1 MSTSLVRRVIA
12 GFITLSLV
20 THLFLLNLQGYGKL
34 GQLYESHSPVVTTIF
49 YIAIYLIELGNEAPE
64 PALAAFGVDQFDKE
78 DAEEKTF
85 RYRHFKTVGNPVS
98 KFSQVIVASM
108 RKLNLQV
115 PFNGEGLYDV
125 ERKEGKN
132 NGARRILHTSGF
144 KYLGRA
150 SIITL
155 TNVYKG
161 EPTNPWQ
168 LCTITQ
174 VDEVNYMCS
183 MILTSVM
190 TITSK
195 NKKRSLVPPD
205 LIDGHL
211 DRYFLLLAALAALNL
226 VLFVTC
232 AKRCINEFSGHRM
245 SKMKATIKS
254 KVLNVAQL
262 TSNALVLFHQ
272 CSAMYRGA
280 TIEKHL

>member
-1 MSTSLVRRVIA
+1 MCLIPVSLP
-12 GFITLSLV
+12 
-20 THLFLLNLQGYGKL
+20 YC
-34 GQLYESHSPVVTTIF
+34 
-49 YIAIYLIELGNEAPE
+49 NEAPE

-144 KYLGRA
+144 
-150 SIITL
+150 
-155 TNVYKG
+155 
-161 EPTNPWQ
+161 
-168 LCTITQ
+168 
-174 VDEVNYMCS
+174 NYMCS

-232 AKRCINEFSGHRM
+232 AKRYNPILFEDRVEDMEWRLKIKLMKLEYGENFWSCSCFGVRELFS
-245 SKMKATIKS
+245 T
-254 KVLNVAQL
+254 L
-262 TSNALVLFHQ
+262 
-272 CSAMYRGA
+272 
-280 TIEKHL
+280 